1 MKSKVRVIVNGVSF
15 YTTQA
20 QIKRGVGDKIHV
32 NKFVLDAL
40 ESCIRCGVKGV
51 GRTYYSYTT
60 LYQIQINL

>member
-1 MKSKVRVIVNGVSF
+1 MSKKVRVIVNDVSF

-20 QIKRGVGDKIHV
+20 QIKRGVGDSINL

-40 ESCIRCGVKGV
+40 ESCIRCGIKGI
-51 GRTYYSYTT
+51 GRTYYINTT